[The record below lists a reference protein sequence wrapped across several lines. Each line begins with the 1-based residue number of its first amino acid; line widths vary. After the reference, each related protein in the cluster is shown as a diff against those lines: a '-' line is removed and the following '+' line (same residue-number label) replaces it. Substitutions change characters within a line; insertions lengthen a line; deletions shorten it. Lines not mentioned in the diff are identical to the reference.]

1 MEMISGFVIYFEDG
15 RKILLS
21 KKKYENYKKRSL
33 INVVKKEPW
42 SDISDAREAY
52 PGIWELI

>member
-1 MEMISGFVIYFEDG
+1 MISGFVIYFEDG